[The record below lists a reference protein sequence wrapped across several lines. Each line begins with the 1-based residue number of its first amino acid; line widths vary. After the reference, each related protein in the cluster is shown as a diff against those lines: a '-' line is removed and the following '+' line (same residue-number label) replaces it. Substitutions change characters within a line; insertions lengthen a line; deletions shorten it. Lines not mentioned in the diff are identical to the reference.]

1 VEMSELRDILR
12 NATPYTL
19 VLGDELCAGTESISA
34 QALVASGIQWLSERN
49 TKFIFATH
57 LHDLPKLID
66 MKKERVEVWHLHV
79 DYDPVTKKL
88 VYDRSLRS
96 GSGSTLYGLEV
107 ARAMDLPYEFIEQA
121 LINRHRI
128 NDTTTQENA
137 RSSSWN
143 REIIRR
149 ECEICKK
156 QIQSELEVHHLQ
168 ERSSAINGKLDDG
181 THMNEKR
188 NLIVICQK
196 CHDDIHSGKMEIGEM
211 KTTSEGPDR
220 EIRITET
227 EEKEEKRSKKSKWS
241 EDELETIKNTLLK
254 YSSLSLKS
262 IQAKLS
268 SAYQITI
275 SETNLSKMRKELR
288 D

>member
-1 VEMSELRDILR
+1 
-12 NATPYTL
+12 
-19 VLGDELCAGTESISA
+19 
-34 QALVASGIQWLSERN
+34 
-49 TKFIFATH
+49 
-57 LHDLPKLID
+57 

-107 ARAMDLPYEFIEQA
+107 ARAMDLPFEFIEQA

-128 NDTTTQENA
+128 NGSTSQENA
-137 RSSSWN
+137 VSSSWN
-143 REIIRR
+143 RDIVRK

-156 QIQSELEVHHLQ
+156 QIQRELEVHHLQ
-168 ERSSAINGKLDDG
+168 ERSSAINGRLEDG
-181 THMNEKR
+181 MHMNEKR

-196 CHDDIHSGKMEIGEM
+196 CHDDIHAGKMEVGEM
-211 KTTSEGPDR
+211 KITSEGPER
-220 EIRITET
+220 EIRITEI
-227 EEKEEKRSKKSKWS
+227 EEKEEKRTKKSKWS
-241 EDELETIKNTLLK
+241 EDELETIKSTLLK

-268 SAYQITI
+268 SAYQIMI